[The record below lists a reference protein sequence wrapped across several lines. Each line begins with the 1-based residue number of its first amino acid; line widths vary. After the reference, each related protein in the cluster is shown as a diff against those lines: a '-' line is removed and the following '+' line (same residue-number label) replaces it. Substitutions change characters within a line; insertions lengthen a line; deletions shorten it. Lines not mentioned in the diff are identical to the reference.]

1 MTQTTSVLPRRSTV
15 PSTSTSRAFDVDK
28 SDSRGRPAGLS
39 RSIHRSPVSI
49 HRSWQ
54 MKRRRINLPGRRI
67 NLKSRRINL
76 PGRRINL
83 KSRRINQSSRRI
95 NPIDRRINDRDPRI
109 NPSRPPLEAYST
121 PTSPESARSEQES
134 RPNRGRRG
142 CSSDDPDALFSTPL
156 LVALASL
163 RRSRFV
169 PVAQTTKPLEPRT
182 AALGFAN
189 FVYGV
194 TFEFEKNALDSLE
207 A

>member
-54 MKRRRINLPGRRI
+54 MKR
-67 NLKSRRINL
+67 RRINL

>member
-1 MTQTTSVLPRRSTV
+1 
-15 PSTSTSRAFDVDK
+15 
-28 SDSRGRPAGLS
+28 
-39 RSIHRSPVSI
+39 
-49 HRSWQ
+49 
-54 MKRRRINLPGRRI
+54 
-67 NLKSRRINL
+67 
-76 PGRRINL
+76 
-83 KSRRINQSSRRI
+83 
-95 NPIDRRINDRDPRI
+95 
-109 NPSRPPLEAYST
+109 
-121 PTSPESARSEQES
+121 
-134 RPNRGRRG
+134 
-142 CSSDDPDALFSTPL
+142 

>member
-1 MTQTTSVLPRRSTV
+1 MTQTTSVLPRRSTS

-67 NLKSRRINL
+67 NLKSRRIN
-76 PGRRINL
+76 
-83 KSRRINQSSRRI
+83 QSSRRI
-95 NPIDRRINDRDPRI
+95 NPIDRRINDREPRI

-169 PVAQTTKPLEPRT
+169 PVSQTTKPLEPRT

>member
-1 MTQTTSVLPRRSTV
+1 MTQTTSVLPRRSTS

-54 MKRRRINLPGRRI
+54 MKR
-67 NLKSRRINL
+67 RRINL